1 MFDTGAITLFY
12 ADHKEVVE
20 IYNKVQSQNA
30 KGIVPKLIL
39 SEYFYKTW
47 QIFGR
52 QAAELRTNA
61 FRNSSVVVCDIED
74 EDIFNAGKFK
84 VKNSTLSIA
93 DCIAIACA
101 TREGAIILT
110 TEYEMKKIKQVKV
123 RKLDY

>member
-12 ADHKEVVE
+12 ANHKEVVE
-20 IYNKVQSQNA
+20 IYHKVQSQHA

-61 FRNSSVVVCDIED
+61 FRNSNVEVCEMAD
-74 EDIFNAGKFK
+74 EDIFNAGKYK
-84 VKNSTLSIA
+84 VKNSALSIA

-101 TREGAIILT
+101 KREGATILT
-110 TEYEMKKIKQVKV
+110 TESEMKKVKQVKV
-123 RKLDY
+123 KKLDY

>member
-12 ADHKEVVE
+12 ANHKEVVE
-20 IYNKVQSQNA
+20 IYKKVQSQEVR
-30 KGIVPKLIL
+30 GIVPKLIL

-61 FRNSSVVVCDIED
+61 FRNSSVVVCEMAD
-74 EDIFNAGKFK
+74 EDIFNAGKYK
-84 VKNSTLSIA
+84 VRNSALSIA

-101 TREGAIILT
+101 EREGAIILT
-110 TEYEMKKIKQVKV
+110 TESEMKKLKQVKV
-123 RKLDY
+123 RKLVY